1 MKTNKNWYLIF
12 LIKLLNEKTSMK
24 INRRK
29 FMAFAGVSAAVLGMP
44 NWALSQSKVVFDNL
58 NIFVPAAPGGGW
70 DGLGRAIEA
79 ASKTAGLTNSIQVEN
94 VGGAGGMV
102 GLPKFVNEKKGQGNT
117 IMIGGSVMVGAGI
130 TNKSPVTIKDVIP
143 IARLTEEAG
152 AIVVPTSGKIKN
164 WNDFTAALKA
174 NPKAVSVAGGS
185 AGGTDHQLLGL
196 IIKALGGNAKDAAY
210 VAFQGGG
217 PANAAILGGQV
228 SAGIS
233 GYSELE
239 EHINSGKMKI
249 IAVSGNVRIPGV
261 NVPTIKE
268 LGLNVVIA
276 NWRGIFAAPGI
287 SAEQKNKIIDYLTKL
302 NTSEPWKKTL
312 VERKWTNVFLTGD
325 AFQKALNEDI
335 KNTEGVLKDLGLA

>member
-1 MKTNKNWYLIF
+1 
-12 LIKLLNEKTSMK
+12 
-24 INRRK
+24 
-29 FMAFAGVSAAVLGMP
+29 MP
-44 NWALSQSKVVFDNL
+44 NWASAQSKVVFDSL

-79 ASKTAGLTNSIQVEN
+79 ASKASGLTNSIQVEN

-164 WNDFTAALKA
+164 WNDFVEALKI

-196 IIKALGGNAKDAAY
+196 IIKALGRNAKDAAY

-228 SAGIS
+228 SAGIA
-233 GYSELE
+233 GYSEVE

-249 IAVSGNVRIPGV
+249 IAVSGNTRIPGV
-261 NVPTIKE
+261 NAPTIKE
-268 LGLNVVIA
+268 LGLNVVAA
-276 NWRGIFAAPGI
+276 NWRGIFAAPGV
-287 SAEQKNKIIDYLTKL
+287 SAEQKSKITDYITKL
-302 NTSEPWKKTL
+302 NNSAAWKKTL
-312 VERKWTNVFLTGD
+312 TERKWTNVFLTGD

-335 KNTEGVLKDLGLA
+335 KNTEGVLKELGLA

>member
-1 MKTNKNWYLIF
+1 
-12 LIKLLNEKTSMK
+12 
-24 INRRK
+24 
-29 FMAFAGVSAAVLGMP
+29 MAFAGASAAVLGMP

-79 ASKTAGLTNSIQVEN
+79 ASKAAGLTNSIQVEN

-102 GLPKFVNEKKGQGNT
+102 GLPKFVNEKKGQGNA

-152 AIVVPTSGKIKN
+152 AIVVPTSGKIKS
-164 WNDFTAALKA
+164 WNDFATALKA

-261 NVPTIKE
+261 NAPTIKE
-268 LGLNVVIA
+268 LGLNVVAA
-276 NWRGIFAAPGI
+276 NWRGIFAAPGV
-287 SAEQKNKIIDYLTKL
+287 SAEQKNKIIDYIIKL

-335 KNTEGVLKDLGLA
+335 KNTESVLKDLGLA

>member
-1 MKTNKNWYLIF
+1 
-12 LIKLLNEKTSMK
+12 MK

-29 FMAFAGVSAAVLGMP
+29 FMAYAGVSAAVLSMP

-79 ASKTAGLTNSIQVEN
+79 ASKAAGLTNSIQVEN

-261 NVPTIKE
+261 NAPTIKE
-268 LGLNVVIA
+268 LGLNVVAA
-276 NWRGIFAAPGI
+276 NWRGVFAAPGV
-287 SAEQKNKIIDYLTKL
+287 SAEQKNKITDYITKL

-335 KNTEGVLKDLGLA
+335 KNTESVLKDLGLA

>member
-1 MKTNKNWYLIF
+1 
-12 LIKLLNEKTSMK
+12 MK

-29 FMAFAGVSAAVLGMP
+29 FIAFAGASAAVLGMP
-44 NWALSQSKVVFDNL
+44 NWASAQSKVVFDSL

-79 ASKTAGLTNSIQVEN
+79 ASKASGLTNSIQVEN

-164 WNDFTAALKA
+164 WNDFVEALKI

-196 IIKALGGNAKDAAY
+196 IIKALGRNAKDAAY

-228 SAGIS
+228 SAGIA
-233 GYSELE
+233 GYSEVE

-249 IAVSGNVRIPGV
+249 IAVSGNTRIPGV
-261 NVPTIKE
+261 NAPTIKE
-268 LGLNVVIA
+268 LGLNVVAA
-276 NWRGIFAAPGI
+276 NWRGIFAAPGV
-287 SAEQKNKIIDYLTKL
+287 SAEQKSKITDYITKL
-302 NTSEPWKKTL
+302 NNSAAWKKTL
-312 VERKWTNVFLTGD
+312 TERKWTNVFLTGD
-325 AFQKALNEDI
+325 DFQKALNEDI

>member
-1 MKTNKNWYLIF
+1 
-12 LIKLLNEKTSMK
+12 MK

-29 FMAFAGVSAAVLGMP
+29 FIAFAGVSAVVLGMP
-44 NWALSQSKVVFDNL
+44 NWASAQSKVVFDSL

-79 ASKTAGLTNSIQVEN
+79 ASKASGLTNSIQVEN

-164 WNDFTAALKA
+164 WNDFVEALKI

-196 IIKALGGNAKDAAY
+196 IIKALGRNAKDAAY

-228 SAGIS
+228 SAGIA
-233 GYSELE
+233 GYSEVE

-249 IAVSGNVRIPGV
+249 IAVSGNTRIPGV
-261 NVPTIKE
+261 NAPTIKE
-268 LGLNVVIA
+268 LGLNVVAA
-276 NWRGIFAAPGI
+276 NWRGIFAAPGV
-287 SAEQKNKIIDYLTKL
+287 SAEQKSKITDYITKL
-302 NTSEPWKKTL
+302 NNSAAWKKTL
-312 VERKWTNVFLTGD
+312 TERKWTNVFLTGD

>member
-1 MKTNKNWYLIF
+1 
-12 LIKLLNEKTSMK
+12 MK

-29 FMAFAGVSAAVLGMP
+29 FITYAGASAAVLGMP

-79 ASKTAGLTNSIQVEN
+79 ASKAAGLTNSIQVEN

-152 AIVVPTSGKIKN
+152 AIVVPASGKIKN
-164 WNDFTAALKA
+164 WNDFAAALKA

-261 NVPTIKE
+261 NAPTIKE
-268 LGLNVVIA
+268 LGLNVVAA
-276 NWRGIFAAPGI
+276 NWRGIFAAPGV
-287 SAEQKNKIIDYLTKL
+287 SAEQKNKVIDYITKL
-302 NTSEPWKKTL
+302 NSSEPWKKTL

-335 KNTEGVLKDLGLA
+335 KNTEGVLKELGLA

>member
-1 MKTNKNWYLIF
+1 
-12 LIKLLNEKTSMK
+12 MK

-79 ASKTAGLTNSIQVEN
+79 ASKSAGLTNSIQVEN

-102 GLPKFVNEKKGQGNT
+102 GLPKFVNEKKAQGNT

-164 WNDFTAALKA
+164 WNDFTTALKA

-228 SAGIS
+228 SAGIA
-233 GYSELE
+233 GYSEVE

-249 IAVSGNVRIPGV
+249 IAVSGNIRTPGV

-268 LGLNVVIA
+268 LGLNVVAA
-276 NWRGIFAAPGI
+276 NWRGIFAAPGV
-287 SAEQKNKIIDYLTKL
+287 SVEQKNKIIDYITKL
-302 NTSEPWKKTL
+302 NSSEPWKKTL
-312 VERKWTNVFLTGD
+312 IERKWTNVFLTGD

-335 KNTEGVLKDLGLA
+335 KNTEGILKDLGLA

>member
-1 MKTNKNWYLIF
+1 LKTNKNWYLIF

>member
-1 MKTNKNWYLIF
+1 LKTNYNWCLIF
-12 LIKLLNEKTSMK
+12 FIKLLNKKISMK

-79 ASKTAGLTNSIQVEN
+79 ASKAAGLTNSIQVEN

-261 NVPTIKE
+261 NAPTIKE
-268 LGLNVVIA
+268 LGLNVVAA
-276 NWRGIFAAPGI
+276 NWRGIFAAPGV
-287 SAEQKNKIIDYLTKL
+287 SAEQKNKIIDYITKL